1 MKILNFIWVV
11 AAIVIV
17 SSCGNNKN
25 YKNPDELQSSD
36 KAETEQSSAAPAP
49 ERNSAKSE
57 NVESE
62 DNHVLTEMV
71 SNGLPSIID
80 FTATWCGPCRMMK
93 PIFHKLAEDFAGEY
107 NFVSIDID
115 EHPELAEKYQIQA
128 VPTFIFLDA
137 DGNEG
142 NRKTGA
148 ISEEEFR
155 DELLNPAW
163 F

>member
-1 MKILNFIWVV
+1 MKILNLIWAV
-11 AAIVIV
+11 AAIFMI

-25 YKNPDELQSSD
+25 YRNPDELQSSD
-36 KAETEQSSAAPAP
+36 KAETEQSSAVPDP
-49 ERNSAKSE
+49 ESNSAKFE
-57 NVESE
+57 NEESE

-93 PIFHKLAEDFAGEY
+93 PIFHKLAEDFAGKY